1 MASAPQEL
9 RRLPSRALF
18 MIAAAELVSG
28 AAAATAAAASD
39 ESGLGCASQRCA
51 GAGGV
56 SEGGECCEV
65 DGSCAAL
72 LTRSGLV
79 QQQLFCAQHR
89 YDRLSEV
96 LQRVLEGPDGE
107 TLASRVAAVA
117 SGAEGVLANAWRSG
131 AEFARQHADF
141 LRDGFVALRG
151 VLSHE
156 LVEAARESLEK
167 VVWDND
173 RMRRPGCVVE
183 IAHVGAFRRNM
194 SVRLRA
200 APRWLRSRTYRL
212 TGLHFGAEEPM
223 AGPWNQIFYNPRIL
237 EVVQRLLGG
246 PARLRQSLLFERGSQ
261 QDLHDD
267 TWYLPASDR
276 PGGTVGVWV
285 ALDDV
290 DSANGQLT
298 YVSGSHRRP
307 EEALQPSESSR
318 PDRLLL
324 PGSALVAPAQVAQP
338 EELALR
344 RALEASGQHGSRPR
358 LDAFTAR
365 AGDVGLWHER
375 LLHGGSRIQDWS
387 RMRRSLVLH
396 YVDAER

>member
-1 MASAPQEL
+1 MASAVQVQRRPPWRPLSVITAL
-9 RRLPSRALF
+9 RVVLGDAS
-18 MIAAAELVSG
+18 
-28 AAAATAAAASD
+28 AAAAVAAAG
-39 ESGLGCASQRCA
+39 ERGLGCASLRCA

-56 SEGGECCEV
+56 GEGGECCEA

-89 YDRLSEV
+89 YDRVSEMLSA
-96 LQRVLEGPDGE
+96 VLEGSEGE
-107 TLASRVAAVA
+107 ALAARMAALASG
-117 SGAEGVLANAWRSG
+117 SEDVLADAWRSG
-131 AEFARQHADF
+131 AESARQHADF

-151 VLSHE
+151 ALSQE
-156 LVEAARESLEK
+156 LVEAARESLET
-167 VVWDND
+167 VVWNSD
-173 RMRRPGCVVE
+173 RMRRPGCVLE
-183 IAHVGAFRRNM
+183 IAHVGAFRRNA

-223 AGPWNQIFYNPRIL
+223 AGPWNQIFYNSRIL

-267 TWYLPASDR
+267 TWYLPAGSR
-276 PGGTVGVWV
+276 PGGTLGVWV
-285 ALDDV
+285 ALDDA
-290 DSANGQLT
+290 DSANGQLH

-318 PDRLLL
+318 AERLLL
-324 PGSALVAPAQVAQP
+324 PGAALVAPAEATQP
-338 EELALR
+338 EELVLR
-344 RALEASGQHGSRPR
+344 RALEASGQDSSHPR

-375 LLHGGSRIQDWS
+375 LLHGGSRIRDWS
-387 RMRRSLVLH
+387 RTRRSLVLH
-396 YVDAER
+396 YVDA